1 MEVLAA
7 RLKWLR
13 ESKRL
18 GQKEVAS
25 EIGISLN
32 GLQKFEYNES
42 NPKIDTLIKVA
53 RYFEVSTDFLLG
65 LNDET
70 DELSKLRKNFVK
82 YKDKLDRFEGNRHSI
97 SAKLYNVREDQYR
110 YSDISDKYNEEH
122 YVLLDK
128 QIKELQEQLAYY
140 DHNYYENK
148 MILDKFIIDYLL
160 ELYRIP
166 FSKPEEDVN
175 VKDLLPLTITLEE
188 YGDKNYKGKL
198 KSLSGHEIG
207 LLFMIQSPNKEENEK
222 EARDKVEEYS
232 SFFRVKH

>member
-7 RLKWLR
+7 RLKWIR

-42 NPKIDTLIKVA
+42 NPKIDTLIKMA

-70 DELSKLRKNFVK
+70 NELSKIRANFGK
-82 YKDKLDRFEGNRHSI
+82 YRDKLDKFVGNRHSI
-97 SAKLYNVREDQYR
+97 RAKLYHVREDQYR
-110 YSDISDKYNEEH
+110 YSDVSDKYKEEH
-122 YVLLDK
+122 YALLDK

-140 DHNYYENK
+140 DHNYYDNK

-175 VKDLLPLTITLEE
+175 VKDLLPLTVTLEE

-198 KSLSGHEIG
+198 KSLSGQEIG
-207 LLFMIQSPNKEENEK
+207 LLFMIQSPNKEENEIK
-222 EARDKVEEYS
+222 AQEKHEEFT
-232 SFFRVKH
+232 SFFRINH